1 MPDFD
6 AIITG
11 GGIVGSSA
19 ALCLARRDR
28 HVLLVDSKV
37 PQTPDLN
44 DEFDIRTVAL
54 SPRSMNLLESFDS
67 MADVR
72 RGPIKRIRVWERE
85 GTAAVV
91 FDANEIGAEVLAE
104 VVEVSALVRRLW
116 TSLVDRIEVRAP
128 STIEVVECYGDAVE
142 LVIDKDVV
150 SAACLVV
157 AEGRESSTL
166 KQLGISAQNFG
177 SMGRAIGTVA
187 KTVDPHNGG
196 ALQHFG
202 DGILAFLPL
211 PEKRSISVVWS
222 LPTGRYDQLLTLDGR
237 AFAAAL
243 THESES
249 VLGEVAEVGERVG
262 FPFGQSL
269 VSDFNPMPRVLVI
282 GDAART
288 VHPLAGQG
296 VNLGLEDVQGIQQ
309 VARHIKGDMGEDN
322 IWRRFAI
329 RRRARS
335 RMMLQLMDFF
345 DRTYGASGP
354 YGRWARNLGVRTVN
368 KVPALKYQLMRE
380 AMGLGPLATL
390 Y

>member
-6 AIITG
+6 AIIAG

-19 ALCLARRDR
+19 ALCLARLDR
-28 HVLLVDSKV
+28 RVLLVDSKV
-37 PQTPDLN
+37 PQTSGLN
-44 DEFDIRTVAL
+44 DEFDVRTVAL
-54 SPRSMNLLESFDS
+54 SPRSINLLESLDS

-72 RGPIKRIRVWERE
+72 RGPIKRIHVWERE
-85 GTAAVV
+85 GTATVG
-91 FDANEIGAEVLAE
+91 FDANEIGAKALAE

-116 TSLVDRIEVRAP
+116 TSLVDRVEVRAP
-128 STIEVVECYGDAVE
+128 STIEAVECYGETVE

-150 SAACLVV
+150 STACFVV

-166 KQLGISAQNFG
+166 KQLGISTQNYG

-187 KTVDPHNGG
+187 KTVDPHNGC

-211 PEKRSISVVWS
+211 PEKRSVSVVWS
-222 LPTGRYDQLLTLDGR
+222 LPAGRYDQLLTLDGS

-249 VLGEVAEVGERVG
+249 VLGEVAEVGERLG

-296 VNLGLEDVQGIQQ
+296 VNLGLEDVQGIQE
-309 VARHIKGDMGEDN
+309 VTRHLKGDMGEN
-322 IWRRFAI
+322 NVWRRFAI
-329 RRRARS
+329 RRHARARV
-335 RMMLQLMDFF
+335 MLQLMDFF
-345 DRTYGASGP
+345 DRTYRASGP

-380 AMGLGPLATL
+380 AMGLGPLATR

>member
-128 STIEVVECYGDAVE
+128 STIEAVECYGDAVE

-187 KTVDPHNGG
+187 KTVDPHNGC

-211 PEKRSISVVWS
+211 PEKRSVSVVWS

>member
-37 PQTPDLN
+37 PQMPDLN

-128 STIEVVECYGDAVE
+128 STIEAVECYGDAVE

>member
-37 PQTPDLN
+37 PQTPGLN

-128 STIEVVECYGDAVE
+128 STIEAVECYGDAVE

>member
-37 PQTPDLN
+37 PQTPGLN

-128 STIEVVECYGDAVE
+128 STIEAVECYGDAVE

-262 FPFGQSL
+262 FSFGQSL

-345 DRTYGASGP
+345 YRTYGASGP

>member
-6 AIITG
+6 AIIAG

-19 ALCLARRDR
+19 ALCLARLDR
-28 HVLLVDSKV
+28 RVLLVDSKV
-37 PQTPDLN
+37 PQTSGLN
-44 DEFDIRTVAL
+44 DEFDVRTVAL
-54 SPRSMNLLESFDS
+54 SPRSINLLESLDS

-72 RGPIKRIRVWERE
+72 RGPIKRIHVWERE
-85 GTAAVV
+85 GTATVG
-91 FDANEIGAEVLAE
+91 FDANEIGAKALAE

-116 TSLVDRIEVRAP
+116 ASLVDRVEVRAP
-128 STIEVVECYGDAVE
+128 STIEAVQCYGEAVE

-150 SAACLVV
+150 STACFVV

-166 KQLGISAQNFG
+166 KQLGISTQNYG

-187 KTVDPHNGG
+187 KTVDPHNGC

-211 PEKRSISVVWS
+211 PEKRSVSVVWS
-222 LPTGRYDQLLTLDGR
+222 LPSGRYDQLLALDGS
-237 AFAAAL
+237 AFAAVL

-249 VLGEVAEVGERVG
+249 VLGEVAEVGERLG

-296 VNLGLEDVQGIQQ
+296 VNLGLEDVQGIQE
-309 VARHIKGDMGEDN
+309 VTRHLKGDMGEDN
-322 IWRRFAI
+322 VWRRFAI
-329 RRRARS
+329 RRRARA
-335 RMMLQLMDFF
+335 RVMLQLMDFF
-345 DRTYGASGP
+345 DRTYRTSGP

>member
-28 HVLLVDSKV
+28 RVLLVDSKV
-37 PQTPDLN
+37 PQTPGLN

-128 STIEVVECYGDAVE
+128 STIEAVECYGDAVE

>member
-37 PQTPDLN
+37 PQTPGLN

-128 STIEVVECYGDAVE
+128 STIEAVECYGDAVE

-187 KTVDPHNGG
+187 KTVDPHNGC

-211 PEKRSISVVWS
+211 PEKRSVSVVWS

>member
-28 HVLLVDSKV
+28 RVLLVDSKV
-37 PQTPDLN
+37 PQTPGLN
-44 DEFDIRTVAL
+44 DEFDIRPVAL
-54 SPRSMNLLESFDS
+54 SPRAMNLLESFDS

-116 TSLVDRIEVRAP
+116 TSLVDRVEVRAP
-128 STIEVVECYGDAVE
+128 STIEAVECYGDAVE

-187 KTVDPHNGG
+187 KTVDPHNGC

-211 PEKRSISVVWS
+211 PEKRSVSVVWS

>member
-28 HVLLVDSKV
+28 RVLLVDSKV
-37 PQTPDLN
+37 PQTPGLN

-128 STIEVVECYGDAVE
+128 STIEAVECYGDAVE

-187 KTVDPHNGG
+187 KTVDPHNGC

-211 PEKRSISVVWS
+211 PEKRSVSVVWS

>member
-116 TSLVDRIEVRAP
+116 TSLVDRVEVRAP
-128 STIEVVECYGDAVE
+128 STIEAVECYGDAVE

>member
-37 PQTPDLN
+37 PQTPGLN

-128 STIEVVECYGDAVE
+128 STIEAVECYGDAVE

-187 KTVDPHNGG
+187 KTVDPHNGC

>member
-28 HVLLVDSKV
+28 RVLLVDSKV
-37 PQTPDLN
+37 PQTPGLN

-116 TSLVDRIEVRAP
+116 TSLVDRVEVRAP
-128 STIEVVECYGDAVE
+128 STIEAVECYGDAVE

-187 KTVDPHNGG
+187 KTVDPHNGC

-211 PEKRSISVVWS
+211 PEKRSVSVVWS

>member
-37 PQTPDLN
+37 PQTSGLN

-128 STIEVVECYGDAVE
+128 STIEAVECYGDAVE

>member
-28 HVLLVDSKV
+28 RVLLVDSKV
-37 PQTPDLN
+37 PQTPGLN

-128 STIEVVECYGDAVE
+128 STIEAVECYGDAVE

-187 KTVDPHNGG
+187 KTVDPHNGC

>member
-37 PQTPDLN
+37 PQTPGLN

-128 STIEVVECYGDAVE
+128 STIEAVECYGDAVE

-309 VARHIKGDMGEDN
+309 VARHIEGDMGEDN

-345 DRTYGASGP
+345 DRTYRASGP

>member
-37 PQTPDLN
+37 PQTPGLN
-44 DEFDIRTVAL
+44 DEFDLRTVAL

-128 STIEVVECYGDAVE
+128 STIEAVECYGDAVE

-309 VARHIKGDMGEDN
+309 VARHIEGDMGEDN

>member
-1 MPDFD
+1 
-6 AIITG
+6 
-11 GGIVGSSA
+11 
-19 ALCLARRDR
+19 
-28 HVLLVDSKV
+28 
-37 PQTPDLN
+37 
-44 DEFDIRTVAL
+44 
-54 SPRSMNLLESFDS
+54 MNLLDSFDS

-72 RGPIKRIRVWERE
+72 RGPIKRMRVWERE

-128 STIEVVECYGDAVE
+128 STIEAVECYGDAVE

>member
-128 STIEVVECYGDAVE
+128 STIEAVECYGDAVE
-142 LVIDKDVV
+142 LVIDKEVV

>member
-19 ALCLARRDR
+19 ALCLARLDR
-28 HVLLVDSKV
+28 RVLLVDSKV
-37 PQTPDLN
+37 PQTSGLN
-44 DEFDIRTVAL
+44 DEFDVRTVAL
-54 SPRSMNLLESFDS
+54 SPRSINLLESLDS

-72 RGPIKRIRVWERE
+72 RGPIKRIHVWERE
-85 GTAAVV
+85 GTATVG
-91 FDANEIGAEVLAE
+91 FDANEIGAKALAE

-116 TSLVDRIEVRAP
+116 TSLVDRVEVRAP
-128 STIEVVECYGDAVE
+128 STIEAVECYGETVE

-150 SAACLVV
+150 STACFVV

-166 KQLGISAQNFG
+166 KQLGISTQNYG

-187 KTVDPHNGG
+187 KTVDPHNGC

-211 PEKRSISVVWS
+211 PEERTVSVVWS
-222 LPTGRYDQLLTLDGR
+222 LPTGRYDELLTLDGK

-249 VLGEVAEVGERVG
+249 ALGEVTEVGERVG

-269 VSDFNPMPRVLVI
+269 VPDFNPLPRALII

-296 VNLGLEDVQGIQQ
+296 VNLGLEDVQGIQE
-309 VARHIKGDMGEDN
+309 VAQHLKDDMGEIDM
-322 IWRRFAI
+322 WRRFAI
-329 RRRARS
+329 RRRARA
-335 RMMLQLMDFF
+335 RVMLKLMDFF

-354 YGRWARNLGVRTVN
+354 YRRWTRNLGIRTVN

>member
-6 AIITG
+6 VIISG
-11 GGIVGSSA
+11 GGIVGASA
-19 ALCLARRDR
+19 ALCLAGRDR
-28 HVLLVDSKV
+28 RVLLVDSKV
-37 PQTPDLN
+37 PQTSSFN
-44 DEFDIRTVAL
+44 DEFDVRTVAL
-54 SPRSMNLLESFDS
+54 SPRSIQLLESLGA
-67 MADVR
+67 MANVR
-72 RGPIKRIRVWERE
+72 RESVKRIRVWERE
-85 GTAAVV
+85 GTATIV
-91 FDANEIGAEVLAE
+91 FDASEIGARALAE
-104 VVEVSALVRRLW
+104 VVEVGALVNQLW
-116 TSLVDRIEVRAP
+116 RNLVDRVEVRAP
-128 STIEVVECYGDAVE
+128 STIDAVECSGDAVE
-142 LVIDKDVV
+142 LILDKDVV

-166 KQLGISAQNFG
+166 KQLGISTQSYG

-187 KTVDPHNGG
+187 RTVDPHGG
-196 ALQHFG
+196 CALQHFG
-202 DGILAFLPL
+202 EGILAFLPL
-211 PEKRSISVVWS
+211 PEERTVSVVWS
-222 LPTGRYDQLLTLDGR
+222 LPTGRYDQLLTLDGKD
-237 AFAAAL
+237 FAAAL

-249 VLGEVAEVGERVG
+249 ALGEVTEVGERVG

-269 VSDFNPMPRVLVI
+269 VADFNPVPRVLVI

-296 VNLGLEDVQGIQQ
+296 VNLGLEDVQGIQTVVQ
-309 VARHIKGDMGEDN
+309 HLKDDMGETA

-329 RRRARS
+329 RRRARA
-335 RMMLQLMDFF
+335 RVMLKLMEFF

-354 YGRWARNLGVRTVN
+354 YRRWTRNLGIRTVN

>member
-37 PQTPDLN
+37 PQTPGLN

-128 STIEVVECYGDAVE
+128 STIEAVECYGDAVE

-309 VARHIKGDMGEDN
+309 VARHIEGDMGEDN

>member
-37 PQTPDLN
+37 PQTPGLN

-116 TSLVDRIEVRAP
+116 TSLVDRVEVRAP
-128 STIEVVECYGDAVE
+128 STIEAVECYGDAVE

-187 KTVDPHNGG
+187 KTVDPHNGC

-211 PEKRSISVVWS
+211 PEKRSVSVVWS

>member
-6 AIITG
+6 AIIAG

-19 ALCLARRDR
+19 ALCLARLDR
-28 HVLLVDSKV
+28 RVLLVDSKV
-37 PQTPDLN
+37 PQTSGLN
-44 DEFDIRTVAL
+44 DEFDVRTVAL
-54 SPRSMNLLESFDS
+54 SPRSINLLESLDS

-72 RGPIKRIRVWERE
+72 RGPIKRIHVWERE
-85 GTAAVV
+85 GTATVG
-91 FDANEIGAEVLAE
+91 FDANEIGAKALAE

-128 STIEVVECYGDAVE
+128 STIEAVECYGDAVE

-211 PEKRSISVVWS
+211 PEKRSVSVVWS

-269 VSDFNPMPRVLVI
+269 VSDFNPLPRALII

-309 VARHIKGDMGEDN
+309 VARHIKDDMGEDN
-322 IWRRFAI
+322 TWRRFAI

>member
-116 TSLVDRIEVRAP
+116 TSLGDRVEVRAP
-128 STIEVVECYGDAVE
+128 STIEAVECYGDAVE

-187 KTVDPHNGG
+187 KTVDPHNGC

>member
-28 HVLLVDSKV
+28 RVLLVDSKV
-37 PQTPDLN
+37 PQTPGLN

-128 STIEVVECYGDAVE
+128 STIEAVECYGDAVE

-187 KTVDPHNGG
+187 KTVDPHNGC

-211 PEKRSISVVWS
+211 PEKRSVSVVWS

-249 VLGEVAEVGERVG
+249 VLGEVAEVGERLG

-309 VARHIKGDMGEDN
+309 VVRHIKGDMGEDN

-368 KVPALKYQLMRE
+368 KVPALQYQLMRE

>member
-128 STIEVVECYGDAVE
+128 STIEAVECYGDAVE

>member
-72 RGPIKRIRVWERE
+72 RGPIKRMRVWERE

-128 STIEVVECYGDAVE
+128 STIEAVECYGDAVE

>member
-28 HVLLVDSKV
+28 RVLLVDSKV
-37 PQTPDLN
+37 PQTPGLN

-116 TSLVDRIEVRAP
+116 TSLVDRVEVRAP
-128 STIEVVECYGDAVE
+128 STIEAVECYGDAVE

>member
-37 PQTPDLN
+37 PQTPGLN

-116 TSLVDRIEVRAP
+116 TSLVDRVEVRAP
-128 STIEVVECYGDAVE
+128 STIEAVECYGDAVE

-187 KTVDPHNGG
+187 KTVDPHNGC

-211 PEKRSISVVWS
+211 PEKRSVSVVWS

-309 VARHIKGDMGEDN
+309 VARHIEGDMGEDN

-329 RRRARS
+329 RRRARA
-335 RMMLQLMDFF
+335 RVMLQLMDFF

>member
-11 GGIVGSSA
+11 GGIVGATA

-28 HVLLVDSKV
+28 RVLLVDSKV
-37 PQTPDLN
+37 PQTSGLN

-54 SPRSMNLLESFDS
+54 SPRSINLLESLGA

-72 RGPIKRIRVWERE
+72 RESIKRIRVWERE
-85 GTAAVV
+85 GTATIV
-91 FDANEIGAEVLAE
+91 FDANEIGAKALAE
-104 VVEVSALVRRLW
+104 VVEVSALVNQLW
-116 TSLVDRIEVRAP
+116 RNLVGRVEVKAP
-128 STIEVVECYGDAVE
+128 STIDAVECSGDAVE
-142 LVIDKDVV
+142 LIIDEDVV

-157 AEGRESSTL
+157 ADGRESSTL
-166 KQLGISAQNFG
+166 KQLGISAQNYG
-177 SMGRAIGTVA
+177 SMGRAIGTIA
-187 KTVDPHNGG
+187 RTVDPHGG
-196 ALQHFG
+196 CALQHFG

-211 PEKRSISVVWS
+211 PEERTVSVVWS
-222 LPTGRYDQLLTLDGR
+222 VPAGRYDQLLTLDGK

-249 VLGEVAEVGERVG
+249 ALGEVTEVGERVG

-269 VSDFNPMPRVLVI
+269 VSDFNPLPRALII

-296 VNLGLEDVQGIQQ
+296 VNLGLEDVQGIQE
-309 VARHIKGDMGEDN
+309 VALHLKDDMGEID

-329 RRRARS
+329 RRRARAQS
-335 RMMLQLMDFF
+335 MLKLMDFF

-354 YGRWARNLGVRTVN
+354 YGRWARNLGIRTIN
-368 KVPALKYQLMRE
+368 RVPAVKYQLMRE

>member
-28 HVLLVDSKV
+28 RVLLVDSKV
-37 PQTPDLN
+37 PQTPGLN

-187 KTVDPHNGG
+187 KTVDPHNGC

-211 PEKRSISVVWS
+211 PEKRSVSVVWS